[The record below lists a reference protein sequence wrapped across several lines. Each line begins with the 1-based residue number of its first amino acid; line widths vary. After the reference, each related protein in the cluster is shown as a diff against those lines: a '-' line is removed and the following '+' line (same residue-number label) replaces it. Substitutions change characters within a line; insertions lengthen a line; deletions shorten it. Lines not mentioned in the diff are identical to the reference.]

1 MACPADYDY
10 PSATASPD
18 DAAATA
24 APTRVDRLRRVV
36 QRNSELR
43 RESEEAE
50 RNARWAPPPSRLR
63 RRRYR
68 NLDDQSPP
76 RFTRN
81 TSALDQPPSDLDEPR
96 QHNVKRRKLAHEPN
110 YKYGHYGQVD
120 PGRLK
125 LELES
130 CDGEV
135 HNEERS
141 GIDFGPEN
149 ILKHDKSVYCSRASK
164 CNIVLRHHDDST
176 FCLEKLYIIAPENGF
191 TAPVKEG
198 LVYVGMSRDDLQPY
212 INSSTQH
219 YDYLNPPRSP
229 PSRRTHDPVRL
240 SLLESMHDPEVARA
254 MRTRRGAGFFSPVES
269 TADDQSQDNDDP
281 EDAWNSIPTTRDAS
295 WPPVDPSRPVPG
307 TSDIDGRNCDEPGD
321 ARDSPEGHIVVLS
334 DEEITWPEDPTRPD
348 VLADRRRRERNL
360 REYDDEDI
368 WDSRYRTNFARLR
381 SMRQPQM
388 SAERTEAAR
397 LSPEPDQYKSDTV
410 ARARF
415 KIKDNRHRI
424 AIKFD
429 PPVYV
434 AQERGSRNL
443 TDILNRSGTHILL
456 KLQTP
461 YVNKNID
468 IQTVM
473 ATGFAGPRYFPV
485 VQFK

>member
-1 MACPADYDY
+1 MSERRSWASFAPHDHDY
-10 PSATASPD
+10 PSATTNNPD
-18 DAAATA
+18 DAATVT
-24 APTRVDRLRRVV
+24 APTRLDRLRRVV
-36 QRNSELR
+36 QRSNELG

-68 NLDDQSPP
+68 DPTEQ
-76 RFTRN
+76 
-81 TSALDQPPSDLDEPR
+81 QW
-96 QHNVKRRKLAHEPN
+96 NVKRRKLTHESN
-110 YKYGHYGQVD
+110 YKYGRYGQVE
-120 PGRLK
+120 PGRLR

-135 HNEERS
+135 HNEECS

-212 INSSTQH
+212 INSSTH
-219 YDYLNPPRSP
+219 YLNPPRSP
-229 PSRRTHDPVRL
+229 PPRRTHDPVRL
-240 SLLESMHDPEVARA
+240 SLLESIHDPEVARA
-254 MRTRRGAGFFSPVES
+254 IGTRRGAELLSPIDS
-269 TADDQSQDNDDP
+269 PADDQSQDEDDA
-281 EDAWNSIPTTRDAS
+281 DDMWNSLPTTRDPS
-295 WPPVDPSRPVPG
+295 WPPMDPSRQVANRN
-307 TSDIDGRNCDEPGD
+307 DIDLRNCDDPADLRE
-321 ARDSPEGHIVVLS
+321 SPDGRIVVLS

-360 REYDDEDI
+360 RDSYDDEDI
-368 WDSRYRTNFARLR
+368 WESRYRTNYARMR
-381 SMRQPQM
+381 IRQPHISM
-388 SAERTEAAR
+388 ERSETAQ
-397 LSPEPDQYKSDTV
+397 LSPELDRYKSDTV

-429 PPVYV
+429 PPVY
-434 AQERGSRNL
+434 
-443 TDILNRSGTHILL
+443 
-456 KLQTP
+456 
-461 YVNKNID
+461 NID

-485 VQFK
+485 IQFK

>member
-1 MACPADYDY
+1 MSERRSWAFAPQDHDY
-10 PSATASPD
+10 PPATTNNPD
-18 DAAATA
+18 NDAATTA
-24 APTRVDRLRRVV
+24 APTRLDRLRRVV
-36 QRNSELR
+36 QRSNELR

-50 RNARWAPPPSRLR
+50 RDTRWAPPPSRLR

-68 NLDDQSPP
+68 DPTEQSPP
-76 RFTRN
+76 RFTR
-81 TSALDQPPSDLDEPR
+81 SIIDQPSSDLDEPR
-96 QHNVKRRKLAHEPN
+96 QWNVKRRKLTHEAN
-110 YKYGHYGQVD
+110 YKYGRYGQVE

-212 INSSTQH
+212 INSSTH
-219 YDYLNPPRSP
+219 YLNPPRSP
-229 PSRRTHDPVRL
+229 PPRRTHDPVRL
-240 SLLESMHDPEVARA
+240 SLLESIHDPEVARA
-254 MRTRRGAGFFSPVES
+254 IGTRRGAGFFSPIDS
-269 TADDQSQDNDDP
+269 PADDQSQDEDDA
-281 EDAWNSIPTTRDAS
+281 DDMWNSIPTTRDPS
-295 WPPVDPSRPVPG
+295 WPPMDPSRQV
-307 TSDIDGRNCDEPGD
+307 TNRNDVDSRNCDDPADLRE
-321 ARDSPEGHIVVLS
+321 SPDGRIVVLS
-334 DEEITWPEDPTRPD
+334 DEEISWPEDPTRPD

-368 WDSRYRTNFARLR
+368 WESRYRTNYARMR
-381 SMRQPQM
+381 MRQPHISM
-388 SAERTEAAR
+388 ERSEAAP
-397 LSPEPDQYKSDTV
+397 LSPEPDRYKSDTV

-415 KIKDNRHRI
+415 RIKDNRHRV

-429 PPVYV
+429 PPV
-434 AQERGSRNL
+434 
-443 TDILNRSGTHILL
+443 SGTHILL

-468 IQTVM
+468 IQTVI

-485 VQFK
+485 IQFK

>member
-1 MACPADYDY
+1 MADWDAQPGDYDY

-18 DAAATA
+18 EAATA
-24 APTRVDRLRRVV
+24 PSRMDTFRRVV
-36 QRNSELR
+36 QRNNELR
-43 RESEEAE
+43 RESEDAE
-50 RNARWAPPPSRLR
+50 RHARWAPPPSRLR

-68 NLDDQSPP
+68 DPTEQSPP

-81 TSALDQPPSDLDEPR
+81 TSAIDQPSSDVDEAR
-96 QHNVKRRKLAHEPN
+96 QRNVKRRKLTHESN
-110 YKYGHYGQVD
+110 YKYGHFGQVES
-120 PGRLK
+120 GRLK
-125 LELES
+125 FELES

-141 GIDFGPEN
+141 DIDFGPEN

-240 SLLESMHDPEVARA
+240 SLLESIHDPEVARA
-254 MRTRRGAGFFSPVES
+254 MGTRRSAGFFSPIDYPVDE
-269 TADDQSQDNDDP
+269 QSQDEDDAD
-281 EDAWNSIPTTRDAS
+281 DAWNSMPATRDSS
-295 WPPVDPSRPVPG
+295 WPPMDRNRLFAGRNDV
-307 TSDIDGRNCDEPGD
+307 DGRNCDDPADLRE
-321 ARDSPEGHIVVLS
+321 SPDGRIVVLS
-334 DEEITWPEDPTRPD
+334 DEEINWPEDPTRPD

-368 WDSRYRTNFARLR
+368 WESRYRPNYAR
-381 SMRQPQM
+381 MRTRQ
-388 SAERTEAAR
+388 SNVALERPEAAR
-397 LSPEPDQYKSDTV
+397 LSPEPDRYKSDTV

-415 KIKDNRHRI
+415 RIKDNRHRI

-434 AQERGSRNL
+434 IPRSHASTSL
-443 TDILNRSGTHILL
+443 TLNRSGTHILL

-468 IQTVM
+468 VQTVI